1 MTQSALR
8 SLAAPAA
15 DPQAGC
21 SHQNIVTEQCTTPVV
36 PPDSSPTHAWPPL
49 ESFEKIGQT
58 AQACY
63 VGPTDE
69 SNWVIPGLL
78 LVGAFPASTDDE
90 ENTHLLSSVLA
101 CNIST
106 FVCLQLEYAEG
117 VPENMWRVGQGLR
130 PYFNDAVRIAKRMR
144 AHTSTR
150 NLTTKRDLTFVHFP
164 IEDCNVVRVLEME
177 SRMRRTLKSRSRFEH
192 TSHLIAIHDA

>member
-1 MTQSALR
+1 MTQPARR

-15 DPQAGC
+15 GPRAGC
-21 SHQNIVTEQCTTPVV
+21 SHQNFATEQCTTPEVPPETPEV
-36 PPDSSPTHAWPPL
+36 PPDSSPVAHAWPVL
-49 ESFEKIGQT
+49 ESFEKIAHT
-58 AQACY
+58 AEACY

-117 VPENMWRVGQGLR
+117 VISFPENVEKLSFRCH
-130 PYFNDAVRIAKRMR
+130 VR
-144 AHTSTR
+144 
-150 NLTTKRDLTFVHFP
+150 
-164 IEDCNVVRVLEME
+164 
-177 SRMRRTLKSRSRFEH
+177 
-192 TSHLIAIHDA
+192 